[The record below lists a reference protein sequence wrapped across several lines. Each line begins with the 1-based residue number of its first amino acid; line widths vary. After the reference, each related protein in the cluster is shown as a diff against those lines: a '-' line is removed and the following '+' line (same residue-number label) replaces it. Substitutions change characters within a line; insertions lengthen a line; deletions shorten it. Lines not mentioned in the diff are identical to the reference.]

1 MARPLLICR
10 VQARGGMSKTST
22 PCSSRCRGSTR
33 VICQRPNASPCLK
46 KWKIAA
52 KILPYMAILA
62 RKLPA
67 TSAPAERLFSS
78 AGNTQTKKRNR
89 LICDNLEKLV
99 YLNWPL
105 VREWNMKAILKD

>member
-1 MARPLLICR
+1 MSVWLSREGGRERKDGPSAPDLQSARRRSLRGDPL
-10 VQARGGMSKTST
+10 TE
-22 PCSSRCRGSTR
+22 
-33 VICQRPNASPCLK
+33 
-46 KWKIAA
+46 WKMAA

-89 LICDNLEKLV
+89 LNCDNLEKLV
-99 YLNWPL
+99 YLHENWPL

>member
-1 MARPLLICR
+1 M
-10 VQARGGMSKTST
+10 
-22 PCSSRCRGSTR
+22 
-33 VICQRPNASPCLK
+33 
-46 KWKIAA
+46 AA

-62 RKLPA
+62 RKFLCVPA

-105 VREWNMKAILKD
+105 VREWNMKD